1 MSVEK
6 AGGRTALEADATL
19 ADGAPPIDVWLSELG
34 VEVVGASGGAGDV
47 ALSRDVVLDGER
59 RFDLRITVAWV
70 AGVGWSLWGY
80 YGQEAMEIP
89 RRVYLRMLR
98 ANFDYPFVKFA
109 MTDDDRPMLMTELP
123 ARGVDR
129 DDVGRAL
136 TRLVIVADRL
146 LEETAPAVAD
156 RGALPDWSARTG
168 RNPQLL
174 AAHRS
179 EVEAVM
185 PPWTPPTPRPRRRGL
200 LARLFG
206 LMRPRE
212 LPE

>member
-1 MSVEK
+1 MSVER
-6 AGGRTALEADATL
+6 AGGRITLDAE
-19 ADGAPPIDVWLSELG
+19 GAPPLDAWLAQLG
-34 VEVVGASGGAGDV
+34 VEVVGASGGAGDA

-59 RFDLRITVAWV
+59 RFDLRVTVAWV

-109 MTDDDRPMLMTELP
+109 MTEDDRPMLISELP

-129 DDVGRAL
+129 DELGRAL

-156 RGALPDWSARTG
+156 RGALPDWGGREG
-168 RNPQLL
+168 RNPELL
-174 AAHRS
+174 EAHRA
-179 EVEAVM
+179 EVEEIM
-185 PPWTPPTPRPRRRGL
+185 PPWAVPAPRPRRRGVF
-200 LARLFG
+200 ARLFG
-206 LMRPRE
+206 FLRPRQVRD
-212 LPE
+212 